1 MVGLERKRARSLEIG
16 LVNGEKCTG
25 EREIRC
31 FSCVKTAGYIDV
43 MGNYA
48 GSAVK
53 IILEVDGEEVSERMS
68 ISMY

>member
-31 FSCVKTAGYIDV
+31 FSGVKTGGSIDV
-43 MGNYA
+43 MGDYT

-53 IILEVDGEEVSERMS
+53 IILD
-68 ISMY
+68 